1 MRFVNNKRKMVRNI
15 ISIGLFSFFLLLTTS
30 SSSGPNSLVKN
41 QVKKI
46 VIDAGHGGHDPGT
59 SGKYTKEKEVA
70 LKIALELGSIIETYL
85 DDVEVIFTRNNDKFV
100 DLDRRA
106 EIANQNHADLFISV
120 HCNAFSR
127 KDVHGT
133 ETYVL
138 GTHKTKDNLT
148 VAKRENSVIL
158 MEEDYQNKYEGFDP
172 KSPES
177 HILFELFQN
186 AHFENSLSL
195 AANIET
201 QFKTRAGRHSRGV
214 KQAGFWVLWRT
225 SMPAV
230 LVETGYLSNPS
241 EEKDLNDEVQ
251 QSYIASA
258 IFRAIRDYKL
268 DMESS
273 N

>member
-1 MRFVNNKRKMVRNI
+1 MVSNI
-15 ISIGLFSFFLLLTTS
+15 ISIGLFSFFLLLFTS
-30 SSSGPNSLVKN
+30 SSPNPNSTRTNRVKT
-41 QVKKI
+41 I
-46 VIDAGHGGHDPGT
+46 VVDAGHGGHDPGT
-59 SGKYTKEKEVA
+59 RGKYSREKEIA
-70 LKIALELGSIIETYL
+70 LKIALELGNTIEQHL
-85 DDVEVIFTRNNDKFV
+85 KDVKVIYTRDSDKFI
-100 DLDRRA
+100 DLDKRA
-106 EIANQNHADLFISV
+106 EIANKNDADLFISI

-127 KDVHGT
+127 KDVYGT

-138 GTHKTKDNLT
+138 GTHKTKDNLE

-158 MEEDYQNKYEGFDP
+158 LEEDYQDKYEGFDP

-186 AHFENSLSL
+186 AHLENSLEL
-195 AANIET
+195 AASIEN
-201 QFKTRAGRHSRGV
+201 QFKTRAGRRSRGV

-241 EEKDLNDEVQ
+241 EEKDLNDQVQ

-258 IFRAIRDYKL
+258 IFRAIRDYKQ

>member
-1 MRFVNNKRKMVRNI
+1 MRFGNNKRKMVRNI

-30 SSSGPNSLVKN
+30 STSIVDNAGRN
-41 QVKKI
+41 QVKKV

-59 SGKYTKEKEVA
+59 RGKYSKEKEIA
-70 LKIALELGSIIETYL
+70 LKIALELGTTIEKHL
-85 DDVEVIFTRNNDKFV
+85 KDVEVIYTRDSDKFV
-100 DLDRRA
+100 DLDKRA
-106 EIANQNHADLFISV
+106 EIANKSNADLFISL
-120 HCNAFSR
+120 HCNAVSR
-127 KDVHGT
+127 KDIHGT
-133 ETYVL
+133 ETYVM
-138 GTHKTKDNLT
+138 GTHKTRSNLE

-158 MEEDYQNKYEGFDP
+158 LEEDYQDRYEGFDP

-177 HILFELFQN
+177 HILFELYQN
-186 AHFENSLSL
+186 AHIENSLNL
-195 AANIET
+195 AASIEN